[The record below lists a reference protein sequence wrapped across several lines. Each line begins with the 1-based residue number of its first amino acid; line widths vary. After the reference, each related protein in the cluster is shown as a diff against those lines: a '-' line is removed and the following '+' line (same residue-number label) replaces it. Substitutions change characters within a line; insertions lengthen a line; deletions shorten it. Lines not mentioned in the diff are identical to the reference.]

1 MELSAH
7 FLKVLN
13 VSGVVCPF
21 IAYLNVSIGVICPFI
36 TYLMVLNV
44 IGDVSPFITYI

>member
-1 MELSAH
+1 MLMELSAH

-13 VSGVVCPF
+13 VSGVV
-21 IAYLNVSIGVICPFI
+21 CPFI

>member
-13 VSGVVCPF
+13 VSGVV
-21 IAYLNVSIGVICPFI
+21 CPFI